1 MIRRII
7 FLLVL
12 GSACAVR
19 AGQTPISSTQ
29 TAAEIEDIGEVT
41 PIDSDFRSQ
50 VRARVTTP
58 HEYTSNA
65 QLTGYHDSSD
75 YLFFPAFIAGYTT
88 PLPSHFTLDVAARL
102 EMGVFS
108 ENDDRSFAGYSLAS
122 TLSWQPTPSAMRIFI
137 GVEPYR
143 YDSLDTSD
151 LITQALG
158 LSAGTDWGFAFN
170 HGLSAA
176 YAGYS
181 FTDFLADPT
190 IDSKTQHRVVLGLTH
205 QFRPDLYAQLFYAWQ
220 YSDFYNDD
228 RHDSKH
234 LLGLGLTYQIR
245 RNFFTTLSGNWS
257 TNDSDAVKASY
268 ESAGASLGFT
278 LQF

>member
-1 MIRRII
+1 MIRRIV
-7 FLLVL
+7 FLILIA
-12 GSACAVR
+12 GACPVR
-19 AGQTPISSTQ
+19 AGQTPLTSGQ

-41 PIDSDFRSQ
+41 PIDSDLRSQ
-50 VRARVTTP
+50 TRVRVSAP
-58 HEYTSNA
+58 HNFVSNA

-75 YLFFPAFIAGYTT
+75 YLFQPSLHAGITKPLT
-88 PLPSHFTLDVAARL
+88 PRFTLDVEARL
-102 EMGVFS
+102 EMGVFG
-108 ENDDRSFAGYSLAS
+108 ENDERSFAGYSLPM
-122 TLSWQPTPSAMRIFI
+122 TLDWRPNPAAPRVFI

-143 YDSLDTSD
+143 YDSIDTGD
-151 LITQALG
+151 RITQALG
-158 LSAGTDWGFAFN
+158 LSVGTDWAHVFN
-170 HGLSAA
+170 HGLSWAFT
-176 YAGYS
+176 GYS

-190 IDSKTQHRVVLGLTH
+190 IDSRTQHRIVLGLTH

-245 RNFFTTLSGNWS
+245 RNFFTTLGGHWS

-268 ESAGASLGFT
+268 ESAGASLGFR